1 MSGLWEKL
9 AEVRGRLIDAL
20 RADNERLRGEV
31 ARLERAN
38 RGLVMFIL
46 RDHPDADLEAIT
58 EGGAE

>member
-1 MSGLWEKL
+1 MTGDE
-9 AEVRGRLIDAL
+9 AL
-20 RADNERLRGEV
+20 RDQAEAVAGIVAELRATV

-46 RDHPDADLEAIT
+46 RDHPDADLKAIT